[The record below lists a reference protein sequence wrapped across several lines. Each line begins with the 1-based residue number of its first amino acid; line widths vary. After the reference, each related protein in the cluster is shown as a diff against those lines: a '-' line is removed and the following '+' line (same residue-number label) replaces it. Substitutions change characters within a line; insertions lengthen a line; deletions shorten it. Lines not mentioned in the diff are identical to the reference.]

1 MYLPWIGFFHKLKG
15 SDQFVI
21 LDSVKYSRN
30 NFFNRNRVKTPRGSA
45 WLTVPIRRTD
55 LNIAMEKV
63 RIDNSSGWREKHM
76 NIMTANYQ
84 NAPFY
89 DYCSKMLFEPL
100 NQEWESLVDLNIAF
114 LKDISQLLRINRVTY
129 RSSQLDVKGTRT
141 ALIVD
146 ICKTLGAD
154 TYLSGLGAR
163 EYLEEDKLAKAGIS
177 LVYQTFH
184 HPVYPQL
191 HGPFL
196 KNLSIVD
203 LIFNCGPGSPTLIG
217 GNESC
222 SSR

>member
-63 RIDNSSGWREKHM
+63 RIDNSSVWREKHM